1 MRLLNRKS
9 LIAMAFAVALAIFAL
24 VGWLS
29 YRNMSNARES
39 DYWQNHTYVVIQQFD
54 HLLGSIYNAQG
65 SERGFLITGDEKY
78 LQPYYRALDDIRTTQ
93 QSLRSMTK
101 DNAVQQKRLDA
112 LDLAIQRKL
121 NELQSTIDSYHRSGH
136 AAAGAMVEQH
146 LSKDLTDDIRRLL
159 AEAQGHERQ
168 LLQQRTAKKEGDM
181 VNSLRALQFGGVLG
195 FVILLLVYYILTK
208 EISQRASAEA
218 ELLSRNQELQVGRDR
233 ERAQAWIKNGI
244 NELNAKVRGD
254 RRIEEMGADA
264 ILYLC
269 RYINAGVGV
278 MYQYEEESES
288 LKIIAN
294 YAFTRDKALH
304 HRIGVGEGIAGEVA
318 RQKAPLTLKEV
329 PADYLVVGSA
339 LGESSPRT
347 LLALPLLHQNDLVGV
362 MEVGVLQELTETEQ
376 EFLKQAA
383 GLLGI
388 AINLT
393 LTRQQVNELLLQS
406 QSQEEELRVQ
416 QEELQQTNEE
426 LEERAQLLEQQR
438 EQIQIKNREMEE
450 ANREIM
456 RKAGEVEQIS
466 RYKSEFLANM
476 SHELRT
482 PLNSLMILSGQL
494 MDNKEGNLTP
504 KQVEYAATIKSS
516 GSQLLNL
523 INDILDLSKIEAG
536 RIEFVYD
543 AIPVTEVCAE
553 VAATFR
559 PLAEHKGLDLGIDIE
574 QGVAE
579 TVRLDFQR
587 TQQILKN
594 LLSNAIKFT
603 SEGAVLLRI
612 YQPDPRDNP
621 LKVPAIAF
629 EVSDT
634 GIGIPGDKR
643 DLVFQAFQQAD
654 GSTSRKYGGTGLG
667 LSISRQL
674 ARGMNGEIVLGGAE
688 GKGSVFT
695 LFLPLS
701 QPEAREGTRHG
712 TTPAQ
717 APAPGVGEGAGLGH
731 QGAPGRQA
739 PRQQAPPGYQ
749 APSPAPLQVADDR
762 DRTAPGGRSILII
775 EDDPNFAKLL
785 MERVRERGFA
795 ALVAHDGNTGIEL
808 AERYLPSAILL
819 DVMLPGVDGWGV
831 MQRLTDDV
839 RIRHIPVHFITCQEE
854 KQKAMAM
861 GAIGFV
867 TKPVTAEQLDEVF
880 SAVEGAVFRT
890 LRKLLIV
897 EDDKA
902 QASALVALL
911 EEREIAITVAETGTR
926 AIELLGA
933 EPFDCI
939 VLDLGLS
946 DMSGFDLLEHIRNL
960 EESRRVPVIIHTG
973 QELSLEETQRLQ
985 HYAESI
991 IIKGAKSPERLLNEV
1006 TLFLHVMESK
1016 LPPDKQRMIRN
1027 TLDTETLLAGKKVL
1041 IVDDDMRNIFS
1052 LSSVLLDR
1060 GMQIVE
1066 AENGKVALQRLQEQ
1080 PDINVVLMDI
1090 MMPEMD
1096 GYEATRQI
1104 RKDPRFARLPI
1115 IALTAKAMKGDREDC
1130 LRAGASDYISKPVD
1144 TERLLS
1150 LLRVWLYHQG

>member
-1 MRLLNRKS
+1 MGLLNRKS
-9 LIAMAFAVALAIFAL
+9 LIAIAFAIALIIFAV

-29 YRNMSNARES
+29 YRNMSAARDS
-39 DYWQNHTYVVIQQFD
+39 DYWQNHTYLVIQQFEKL
-54 HLLGSIYNAQG
+54 HSGVLTAQG

-78 LQPYYRALDDIRTTQ
+78 LQPYYRALDDIRQTQ
-93 QSLRSMTK
+93 QSLRTMTK
-101 DNAVQQKRLDA
+101 DNPVQQKRLDA
-112 LDLAIQRKL
+112 LDGAIQRKL
-121 NELQSTIDSYHRSGH
+121 SELQLTLDTYHRNGH
-136 AAAGAMVEQH
+136 EAAGAMVEMH
-146 LSKDLTDDIRRLL
+146 LSKNLMDDIRRLL
-159 AEAQGHERQ
+159 AEAQAHERQ
-168 LLQQRTAKKEGDM
+168 LLLERTAKKETDM

-208 EISQRASAEA
+208 EISQRSLAEA
-218 ELLSRNQELQVGRDR
+218 ELMSRNQELEIGRDR

-269 RYINAGVGV
+269 RYLNAGVGV
-278 MYQYEEESES
+278 MYVYEEESES

-294 YAFTRDKALH
+294 YAFTREKALH
-304 HRIGVGEGIAGEVA
+304 HRINVGEGIAGEVA
-318 RQKAPLTLKEV
+318 RQKTPLIVRDV
-329 PADYLVVGSA
+329 PPDYLVVGSA
-339 LGESSPRT
+339 LGESPPRT

-362 MEVGVLQELTETEQ
+362 MEIGVLQELSETEQ

-456 RKAGEVEQIS
+456 RKASEVEQIS

-504 KQVEYAATIKSS
+504 KQVEYAATIKSA

-543 AIPVTEVCAE
+543 DTPVTEICAE

-559 PLAEHKGLDLGIDIE
+559 PLAEHKGLDFAITVE
-574 QGVAE
+574 EGVGD
-579 TVRLDFQR
+579 TVRLDLQR

-603 SEGAVLLRI
+603 PNGEVRLRI
-612 YQPDPRDNP
+612 YHPDPRDNP
-621 LKVPAIAF
+621 LQVPAVAF

-634 GIGIPGDKR
+634 GIGIPDEKR
-643 DLVFQAFQQAD
+643 EMVFHAFQQAD

-674 ARGMNGEIVLGGAE
+674 ARGMNGDIVLGGDE

-701 QPEAREGTRHG
+701 QPEAREGTKHA
-712 TTPAQ
+712 PAPTHAPAPASPPVHQAYQ
-717 APAPGVGEGAGLGH
+717 APA
-731 QGAPGRQA
+731 RQ
-739 PRQQAPPGYQ
+739 Q
-749 APSPAPLQVADDR
+749 APSPAPYPVADDR
-762 DRTAPGGRSILII
+762 GHIAPGGRSILII
-775 EDDPNFAKLL
+775 EDDPSFAKLL
-785 MERVRERGFA
+785 MERVRDRGFA
-795 ALVAHDGNTGIEL
+795 AIVAGDGNTGIEL
-808 AERYLPSAILL
+808 AEKYLPSAILL
-819 DVMLPGVDGWGV
+819 DVMLPGMDGWGV
-831 MQRLTDDV
+831 MQRLTDDM

-854 KQKAMAM
+854 KQKALAM

-867 TKPVTAEQLDEVF
+867 TKPVTMEQLDEVF
-880 SAVEGAVFRT
+880 SAVEGAVSRT
-890 LRKLLIV
+890 LRRLLIV

-902 QASALVALL
+902 QAAALVALL
-911 EEREIAITVAETGTR
+911 EERDIAITVAETGAK

-991 IIKGAKSPERLLNEV
+991 IIKGAMSPERLLNEV

-1016 LPPDKQRMIRN
+1016 LPPDKQRMIRT